1 MSDAEKRIEEAL
13 AYIDRAVWAS
23 NAEAVGRLHS
33 ILQPPPKV
41 HVFDGVPFVTTGEH
55 RHAERGEWYMI
66 YGLGCEDGVGYTVS
80 KTLAPVDILRY
91 APEEQSS

>member
-33 ILQPPPKV
+33 ILQPPPRV
-41 HVFDGVPFVTTGEH
+41 HVFAGVRFVEDEL
-55 RHAERGEWYMI
+55 RPPERGEY
-66 YGLGCEDGVGYTVS
+66 YLDSDGDLVWCWQGTADFEVI
-80 KTLAPVDILRY
+80 ILRY
-91 APEEQSS
+91 APEEQLS